1 MKKIF
6 LILFILFNSNAYSV
20 NINNRIVAKIDNQI
34 ISSFDLKNKIK
45 TLLFF
50 NNEELSQ
57 ESINKTKPLAMRS
70 LIDHKIKKEELLKY
84 NSSLEKNN
92 QNVNKYLANIALK
105 YNTDTRGLKQIFQNN
120 KIDYESYLSEIKVQ
134 LLWQKFIFD
143 VYKDKIELDEKEI
156 NLVLNEI
163 IKKKKKI
170 NDFKL
175 AEIEIPHDN
184 QNIEKIVADTQEQIK
199 GIGFENTAI
208 KFSISPSSL
217 DGGNLDWVNSE
228 SLSKKIYEVISKM
241 NVGEISTPII
251 KTDTIMFLKLL
262 DKKLVDLNKMNFD
275 EIKKNIINSKK
286 NEMLNLFSN
295 SHLSKLKNNKLIK
308 IK

>member
-50 NNEELSQ
+50 NNEELNQ

-84 NSSLEKNN
+84 NPSLEKNN

-105 YNTDTRGLKQIFQNN
+105 YNTDTRGLKKIFQNN

-143 VYKDKIELDEKEI
+143 VYKNKIELDEKEI

>member
-105 YNTDTRGLKQIFQNN
+105 YNTNTRGLKQIFQNN